1 MSEKSKAKARAP
13 AATESAP
20 GTVQKA
26 QKVSV
31 SMQEAIQAPPN
42 LLANL
47 ASVRSNPKMALTQTG
62 GSRLIMNETLRI
74 FVTWTTNFADVTL
87 PEVNNEAKRGVML
100 GTQPVIELGSLPCA
114 DAALLTSRV
123 RSSARAVIQPPGV
136 PYGEVDTTGNNERLF
151 QGMITKGL
159 NAMPG
164 QSKFLFKGSQVAAEL
179 HNKMTLTD
187 IHIAKVR
194 GFAYYIGNLKHGE
207 MIIDFLV
214 ETWGAPTMIPANF
227 STNWLA
233 SCYPNPEMDP
243 KVFIVPVDQG
253 ITTEPE
259 PQLSH
264 GKKTFVLIPDAA
276 HRSLEFLHGL
286 LTKEGFVTTKVT
298 FPNDEPT
305 ALWTLVASDH
315 SEVSTR
321 LTNIGITFN
330 IAEMSTPPS
339 GGMGNGSSSI
349 G

>member
-20 GTVQKA
+20 GTVTKA

-31 SMQEAIQAPPN
+31 SMQETIQAPPN

-47 ASVRSNPKMALTQTG
+47 ASVRSNPKMALAQTG
-62 GSRLIMNETLRI
+62 GSRLILNETLRI
-74 FVTWTTNFADVTL
+74 FVTLMTTFADVTL
-87 PEVNNEAKRGVML
+87 PEVDNEAKRGVML
-100 GTQPVIELGSLPCA
+100 
-114 DAALLTSRV
+114 
-123 RSSARAVIQPPGV
+123 VIQPPGV

-164 QSKFLFKGSQVAAEL
+164 QSKFLFKGSMVAAEL
-179 HNKMTLTD
+179 HKKMTLTD

-214 ETWGAPTMIPANF
+214 ETWGTPTMIPANF
-227 STNWLA
+227 SPKWLA

-253 ITTEPE
+253 ITIEPE

-264 GKKTFVLIPDAA
+264 DKKTFVLIPDAA
-276 HRSLEFLHGL
+276 CRSLEYLHCL
-286 LTKEGFVTTKVT
+286 LTKEGFVTSKVT

-321 LTNIGITFN
+321 LTNIGITFT